1 MRHYHRAN
9 VLSRI
14 LYHYLR
20 QEIHEYRD
28 NALRQEAHEYRDNV
42 LLDSELYIIA
52 IIHLVLE
59 LYLTTTKMYDGR
71 RYEIIATT

>member
-1 MRHYHRAN
+1 MRHYHRDN

-20 QEIHEYRD
+20 QEI
-28 NALRQEAHEYRDNV
+28 HEYRDNV

-59 LYLTTTKMYDGR
+59 LYITTTKMYDGR
-71 RYEIIATT
+71 RYEIVATT